1 LSKSINAEEKALEE
15 KLSKLYALQKVDS
28 SLDELEEMKGD
39 LPAEV
44 EDLEA
49 RVNEQKNRIR
59 DLEESI
65 KQAVVDRDKADL
77 ETISLREKIEK
88 FKTQQY
94 EVKSNRQYDALSR
107 EIDSAHAMIAQL
119 EKDIEILEGK
129 MTVARGDLDKAK
141 TDLEATL
148 KELNEKRQE
157 LDEVTKANEDEELR
171 LRHEREKLVVRID
184 RGDLATYER
193 IRKAKGGLAVVP
205 VRRNACGGC
214 YNAVPPQK
222 VLELRKNNRIYT
234 CEHCG
239 RILVSDEIVE
249 KSASI
254 L

>member
-1 LSKSINAEEKALEE
+1 LEE

-44 EDLEA
+44 ADLEA
-49 RVNEQKNRIR
+49 QMNEQENHVQE
-59 DLEESI
+59 LEATI

-77 ETISLREKIEK
+77 ETVSLREKIEK
-88 FKTQQY
+88 YKTQQY
-94 EVKSNRQYDALSR
+94 QVKSNRQYDALSR
-107 EIDSAHAMIAQL
+107 EIDAAQEMISQH
-119 EKDIEILEGK
+119 ERNIETLEGK
-129 MTVARGDLDKAK
+129 MTVAREDLEKAK
-141 TDLEATL
+141 ALIEGIS

-157 LDEVTKANEDEELR
+157 LEEVSKSNEDEELR
-171 LRHEREKLVVRID
+171 LKHNREKLVVRID
-184 RGDLATYER
+184 RSDLALYER
-193 IRKAKGGLAVVP
+193 VRKAKGGLAVVP
-205 VRRNACGGC
+205 VKRNACGGC

-222 VLELRKNNRIYT
+222 VLELRRNNRIYT

-249 KSASI
+249 KSATI

>member
-1 LSKSINAEEKALEE
+1 LEE

-44 EDLEA
+44 ADLEA
-49 RVNEQKNRIR
+49 QMSEQENHIQE
-59 DLEESI
+59 LEATI

-77 ETISLREKIEK
+77 ETVSLREKIEK
-88 FKTQQY
+88 YKTQQY
-94 EVKSNRQYDALSR
+94 QVKSNRQYDALSR
-107 EIDSAHAMIAQL
+107 EIDAAQEMISQH
-119 EKDIEILEGK
+119 ERNVEILEGK
-129 MTVARGDLDKAK
+129 MTVAREDLEKAK
-141 TDLEATL
+141 AQIEGIS

-157 LDEVTKANEDEELR
+157 LEEVSKSNEDEELR
-171 LRHEREKLVVRID
+171 LKHNREKLVVRID
-184 RGDLATYER
+184 RSDLALYER

-205 VRRNACGGC
+205 VKRNACGGC

-222 VLELRKNNRIYT
+222 VLELRRNNKIYT

-249 KSASI
+249 KSATI

>member
-1 LSKSINAEEKALEE
+1 LEE

-44 EDLEA
+44 ADLEA
-49 RVNEQKNRIR
+49 HMNEQENRVQE
-59 DLEESI
+59 LETTI

-77 ETISLREKIEK
+77 ETVSLREKIEK
-88 FKTQQY
+88 YKTQQY
-94 EVKSNRQYDALSR
+94 QVKSNRQYDALSR
-107 EIDSAHAMIAQL
+107 EIDAAQEMISQH
-119 EKDIEILEGK
+119 ERNVETLEGK
-129 MTVARGDLDKAK
+129 MTVAREDLEKAK
-141 TDLEATL
+141 AQIEGIS

-157 LDEVTKANEDEELR
+157 LEDVSKSNEDEELR
-171 LRHEREKLVVRID
+171 LKHNREKLVVRID
-184 RGDLATYER
+184 RSDLALYER

-205 VRRNACGGC
+205 VKRNACGGC

-222 VLELRKNNRIYT
+222 VLELRRNNKIYT

-249 KSASI
+249 KSATI

>member
-1 LSKSINAEEKALEE
+1 LEE

-44 EDLEA
+44 ADLEA
-49 RVNEQKNRIR
+49 QMSEQENHIQE
-59 DLEESI
+59 LEATI

-77 ETISLREKIEK
+77 ETVSLREKIEK
-88 FKTQQY
+88 YKTQQY
-94 EVKSNRQYDALSR
+94 QVKSNRQYDALSR
-107 EIDSAHAMIAQL
+107 EIDAAQEMISQHERNVETLEGRMTIAREDL
-119 EKDIEILEGK
+119 EKAKAQIEGIS
-129 MTVARGDLDKAK
+129 
-141 TDLEATL
+141 

-157 LDEVTKANEDEELR
+157 LEEVAKSNEDEELR
-171 LRHEREKLVVRID
+171 LKHNREKLVVRVD
-184 RGDLATYER
+184 RSDLAVYER
-193 IRKAKGGLAVVP
+193 IRKAKSGLAVVP
-205 VRRNACGGC
+205 VKRNACGGC

-249 KSASI
+249 KSATI

>member
-1 LSKSINAEEKALEE
+1 LEE

-28 SLDELEEMKGD
+28 KLDELEEMKGD

-44 EDLEA
+44 ADLEA
-49 RVNEQKNRIR
+49 RINEQENGIQE
-59 DLEESI
+59 LETTI
-65 KQAVVDRDKADL
+65 KDAVVDRDRADL
-77 ETISLREKIEK
+77 ETISLREKIERY
-88 FKTQQY
+88 KTQQY
-94 EVKSNRQYDALSR
+94 QVKSNRQYDALSR
-107 EIDSAHAMIAQL
+107 EIDAAQAMIAQF
-119 EKDIEILEGK
+119 EKDVETLEGK
-129 MTVARGDLDKAK
+129 MTVARGDLEKAR
-141 TDLEATL
+141 TQLEGIL

-157 LDEVTKANEDEELR
+157 LEEVSKTNEDEELR
-171 LRHEREKLVVRID
+171 LKHEREKLVVRID
-184 RGDLATYER
+184 RSDLVVYER

-205 VRRNACGGC
+205 VKRNACGGC

-222 VLELRKNNRIYT
+222 VLELRKNNRVYP